1 MHQILAADHTRSDHQ
16 TKQIGTFDSPGV
28 MMMQSL
34 QQYYSSVV
42 TSSLMLTATLML
54 SLCWCAAAASWS
66 PSAASWSP
74 SELYECPKLI
84 RAEAGK
90 HPKMAPQMQKKSSRT
105 GGRSDRY
112 RRLLVIPKTMTNDIF
127 PNSFLALISFS
138 FLPVLISFP
147 IVLIS
152 LR

>member
-54 SLCWCAAAASWS
+54 SLCWCAA
-66 PSAASWSP
+66 AASWSP

>member
-1 MHQILAADHTRSDHQ
+1 
-16 TKQIGTFDSPGV
+16 

-34 QQYYSSVV
+34 QQYYSSIV

-66 PSAASWSP
+66 PS
-74 SELYECPKLI
+74 ELYECPKLI

-90 HPKMAPQMQKKSSRT
+90 HPQNGPPNAKKSSRT